1 MSDVADLLTAWDLTQ
16 YIELFQG
23 KFNKNITNEI

>member
-1 MSDVADLLTAWDLTQ
+1 MSDVADLLTPWNLKQ

-23 KFNKNITNEI
+23 KFINNITNEF